1 METAVAPP
9 HRPRPDRAPIAADL
23 ERVRTLSRVL
33 DSYLLD
39 PLLGLVLPGAGDLIG
54 SAIGFYLVVVAAR
67 RGVPPV
73 VIARMLLNLAVDAGL
88 GLVPVIGDLFDVVF
102 KANANNLRLLDAQ
115 IEHPGEASA
124 RDWLTVIGAGLAFA
138 AVIGL
143 TIYAIIAVIRALV

>member
-1 METAVAPP
+1 MEPADASLY
-9 HRPRPDRAPIAADL
+9 RPRGDRAPIATDL

-33 DSYLLD
+33 DSYFLD

-54 SAIGFYLVVVAAR
+54 SAIGLYLVVIAAR
-67 RGVPPV
+67 RRVPPV

-102 KANANNLRLLDAQ
+102 KANAKNLRLLDAQ
-115 IEHPGEASA
+115 IEHPGEATA
-124 RDWLTVIGAGLAFA
+124 RDWLTVIAAGLAFA

-143 TIYAIIAVIRALV
+143 TIYAIVAVIRAVF